1 MEEFILNET
10 GELYIRWNINTGYR
24 KLEFNELIASL
35 IQQYKH
41 LGGTYD
47 AFTQT
52 DGKLVG
58 NEKIVIIR
66 NLQEIIQIAII
77 LKHTI
82 YSKFIPEDKRP
93 EDKLKFKFVDEYSFQ
108 ITHQYAQTEIEQVKS
123 VKDWYNNF
131 FKLDVLKFMENLKA
145 ALEDKVVTVEEA
157 TGLSDILNQIV
168 LGSAILY
175 DKLMHENLFN

>member
-1 MEEFILNET
+1 MN
-10 GELYIRWNINTGYR
+10 
-24 KLEFNELIASL
+24 
-35 IQQYKH
+35 
-41 LGGTYD
+41 
-47 AFTQT
+47 
-52 DGKLVG
+52 
-58 NEKIVIIR
+58 
-66 NLQEIIQIAII
+66 
-77 LKHTI
+77 
-82 YSKFIPEDKRP
+82 
-93 EDKLKFKFVDEYSFQ
+93 KLKFKFVDEYSFQ
-108 ITHQYAQTEIEQVKS
+108 ITHQYTQTEIEQVKS